1 MDACP
6 EEEAFPFL
14 RLLFTYRLPCQVL
27 ARGIWWSGRK
37 TQEIL
42 VTPHLYYV
50 VHLLGNTLVLDQISC
65 QPPRALSL
73 MCMASPLFI

>member
-6 EEEAFPFL
+6 EEAFPFL
-14 RLLFTYRLPCQVL
+14 RLLFTYRLPCQVPAPGDL
-27 ARGIWWSGRK
+27 VVRQEK

-65 QPPRALSL
+65 QPQGS
-73 MCMASPLFI
+73 FH